1 MTTETTELKY
11 TALYPQH
18 EALGAKI
25 VPFGGYA
32 MPVSY
37 PTGQIA
43 EHNAVRTNV
52 GMFDVGHMGVLQ
64 LDPNHL
70 KEDVLMVPHE
80 EMPTYRIRYNRLIN
94 DQDGVVDDILV

>member
-1 MTTETTELKY
+1 MTTETVELKY

-43 EHNAVRTNV
+43 EHQAVRTNV
-52 GMFDVGHMGVLQ
+52 GMFDVDHIILPQVY
-64 LDPNHL
+64 PN
-70 KEDVLMVPHE
+70 
-80 EMPTYRIRYNRLIN
+80 MP
-94 DQDGVVDDILV
+94 